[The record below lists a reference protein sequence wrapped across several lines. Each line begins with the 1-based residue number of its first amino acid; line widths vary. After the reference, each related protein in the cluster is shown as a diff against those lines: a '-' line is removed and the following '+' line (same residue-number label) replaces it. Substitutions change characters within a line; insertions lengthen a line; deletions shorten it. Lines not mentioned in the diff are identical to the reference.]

1 MLTYVDAVLLV
12 RGAKESSG
20 RSYRW
25 LAAEAGVAVSTITRI
40 ESGRIQPTVEVL
52 ERIIGACGYQLELSV
67 LRAGADRGPRLE
79 DLVDAWGPDGDGG
92 LRLEWVRWRSWLDW
106 LALNPDRVAEA
117 IYAPAPPSGSRIV
130 DALLAAVAEKLADDA
145 GLPRPGWV
153 VSVPGADPVWEPPAR
168 RRPTVDRRFAERGL
182 IVDVESLFRPREP
195 VGV

>member
-1 MLTYVDAVLLV
+1 MDVAGLV
-12 RGAKESSG
+12 HGAKESSG

-52 ERIIGACGYQLELSV
+52 ERILGACGYSLELSA
-67 LRAGADRGPRLE
+67 RPIGADRGPRLE
-79 DLVDAWGPDGDGG
+79 DLVDAWESDGDRG
-92 LRLEWVRWRSWLDW
+92 LKLEWVRWRSWIDW
-106 LALNPDRVAEA
+106 LTLHPDRVPAA
-117 IYAPAPPSGSRIV
+117 IYAPAPPSGNRIV

-153 VSVPGADPVWEPPAR
+153 ASVPGADPVWEPPAR

-182 IVDVESLFRPREP
+182 IVDVESLFRPRET
-195 VGV
+195 VGA